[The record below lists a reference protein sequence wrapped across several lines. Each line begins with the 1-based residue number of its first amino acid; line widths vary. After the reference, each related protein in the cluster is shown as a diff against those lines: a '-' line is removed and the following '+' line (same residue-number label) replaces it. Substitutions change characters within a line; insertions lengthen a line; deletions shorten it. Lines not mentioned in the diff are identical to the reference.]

1 MSIIET
7 VLQHF
12 FTEAN
17 FARDEVASLDIDM
30 RNIVVKNL
38 STFTINEAHISL
50 EDLSLRTELTV
61 ANLRVREMLIVELC
75 QCYPPQGDGLYNI
88 TGTLADILPVS
99 GSGDLWADMLGVKL
113 TASCDLVLTA
123 ASRLEVRKVR
133 LSLASE
139 EVAVRWWVC
148 LTCHLPDYLLHLWE
162 LLADILWLQVRSSYL
177 SLSH

>member
-38 STFTINEAHISL
+38 STFTINKAHISL

-75 QCYPPQGDGLYNI
+75 MSMLSPPG
-88 TGTLADILPVS
+88 
-99 GSGDLWADMLGVKL
+99 
-113 TASCDLVLTA
+113 
-123 ASRLEVRKVR
+123 
-133 LSLASE
+133 
-139 EVAVRWWVC
+139 
-148 LTCHLPDYLLHLWE
+148 
-162 LLADILWLQVRSSYL
+162 
-177 SLSH
+177 

>member
-12 FTEAN
+12 FPEAN
-17 FARDEVASLDIDM
+17 FPRDEVVSLDIDV

-75 QCYPPQGDGLYNI
+75 VSMLSPPG
-88 TGTLADILPVS
+88 
-99 GSGDLWADMLGVKL
+99 
-113 TASCDLVLTA
+113 
-123 ASRLEVRKVR
+123 
-133 LSLASE
+133 
-139 EVAVRWWVC
+139 
-148 LTCHLPDYLLHLWE
+148 
-162 LLADILWLQVRSSYL
+162 
-177 SLSH
+177 